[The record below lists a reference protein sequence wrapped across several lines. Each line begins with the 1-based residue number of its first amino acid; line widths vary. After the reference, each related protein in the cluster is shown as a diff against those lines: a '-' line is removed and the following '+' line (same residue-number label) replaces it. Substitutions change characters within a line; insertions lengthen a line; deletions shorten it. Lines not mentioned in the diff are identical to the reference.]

1 MRNSRNSTARWQTAS
16 VRPSVRKAAVNVLVI
31 LDFFALRF
39 SFEVE
44 DQLNFMRP
52 LFDSYFSE
60 EASEGNS

>member
-1 MRNSRNSTARWQTAS
+1 MADRIRSAIGQD
-16 VRPSVRKAAVNVLVI
+16 AAVNVLVI

-44 DQLNFMRP
+44 YQLNYLRP

-60 EASEGNS
+60 AAAEGNS